1 MSSKPEPGALPLP
14 RRTLLKG
21 SLTGFITGTIVGGAI
36 HPGSAAWSGSVTD
49 GESSTSIG
57 GNPPASNPGVKKRRF
72 RAALVPSALGIR
84 LNQGEIIDFAGRL
97 GFEAVEPVLQF
108 LAQASAEEL
117 ASVKAKMEQLGLSW
131 SCANLTVDFRGSEER
146 FQAGLKD
153 LPELARVLQRAGVDR
168 LGTYIRP
175 THSELTYLENFRL
188 HVRRFRAIAEVLQD
202 FGLRLGI
209 EYVGPKTSWSAGR
222 FPFIHTLRELRE
234 LLAEIDHPALGYTL
248 DSWHWYTAEESRE
261 EILTLPGKDVLIVHL
276 NDAPAGIPVK
286 EQIDSRR
293 ELPLAT
299 GVIDMKGFL
308 SALVEIG
315 FDGPAY
321 VEPFQPRL
329 REIPPEEAL
338 ALVAESM
345 KKCLALVD

>member
-1 MSSKPEPGALPLP
+1 MLTNPQPGAFALS
-14 RRTLLKG
+14 RRALFQG
-21 SLTGFITGTIVGGAI
+21 CLTGMITATIAGSRIPTRGAVSS
-36 HPGSAAWSGSVTD
+36 SALSE
-49 GESSTSIG
+49 GESSTASG
-57 GNPPASNPGVKKRRF
+57 GKLSPTDPGGKKRRF

-97 GFEAVEPVLQF
+97 GFEAVEPVMQF
-108 LAQASAEEL
+108 LAQASQEEL
-117 ASVKAKMEQLGLSW
+117 AIVKAKMEQLGLRW
-131 SCANLTVDFRGSEER
+131 SCANLPVDFRGAEER
-146 FQAGLKD
+146 FQAGLKE

-188 HVRRFRAIAEVLQD
+188 HVRRFRAIAEVLED
-202 FGLRLGI
+202 FDLRLGL

-222 FPFIHTLRELRE
+222 FPFIHTLREVRE

-248 DSWHWYTAEESRE
+248 DSWHWYTAEETRE
-261 EILTLPGKDVLIVHL
+261 EILALPGKDVLIVHL

-286 EQIDSRR
+286 DQVDSRR